1 MRAAAGSSR
10 GRLAGRAR
18 RTTLNPSPGS
28 PSKIDARAV
37 VLPLAL
43 AQFICSYAASSLNV
57 AITAIAKDLD
67 TTVIGVQTTITL
79 FTLTMA
85 ALMIPGSK
93 LSDIWGRRTCF
104 ITGLAVYGIGAL
116 LASLSPGLGLMIVG
130 NSILEGVGS
139 ALMIPPV
146 YILVTV
152 IFTEVRTRAKYFGIV
167 SGAGA
172 LGAAAGP
179 LIGGLITSLLGWRAL
194 FLTQALAVALIIFLA
209 RNLPDQ
215 PRQVPRPPFDLGGAV
230 LSAAGL
236 SFLVLGILQTN
247 TYGWFVS
254 RKDFSVAGTVLISQG
269 GMSPVWLSIGVGAA
283 VLVCFFRYLRARER
297 KGKEP
302 LLHRRLLHD
311 RTANLGL
318 GVQLIQWLTMQGTFF
333 VVSVFLQQAWKYD
346 AIRTGLMLTPASVG
360 ILASSA
366 AAERLARRHSQRT
379 LIRQGFIVT
388 TAGMALFLALVR
400 TTSGTFS
407 LVPGLLLTGLGVGVM
422 LTAAVNLVQSS
433 FPDSDQSDIS
443 GLSRSVSNL
452 GSSLGTA
459 LAGSILVAATHPGGR
474 PFALSLTTLLVVT
487 VIGLVLALFIPSRAD
502 S

>member
-1 MRAAAGSSR
+1 MDAGS
-10 GRLAGRAR
+10 R
-18 RTTLNPSPGS
+18 RSTLKPSPGGRAG
-28 PSKIDARAV
+28 IDARAV

-57 AITAIAKDLD
+57 AISAIAKDLD

-85 ALMIPGSK
+85 ALMVPGSK
-93 LSDIWGRRTCF
+93 LSDLWGRRTCF
-104 ITGLAVYGIGAL
+104 IAGLAVYGVGAL
-116 LASLSPGLGLMIVG
+116 LAGLAPGLGVMIVG

-152 IFTEVRTRAKYFGIV
+152 TFTEVRDRAKYFGVV

-172 LGAAAGP
+172 LGSAAGP
-179 LIGGLITSLLGWRAL
+179 LIGGLITGLIGWRAL
-194 FLTQALAVALIIFLA
+194 FLTQVVVVALIIYLA
-209 RNLPDQ
+209 RNLRDQ
-215 PRQVPRPPFDLGGAV
+215 PRQEPRPPFDLGGAV

-236 SFLVLGILQTN
+236 FFLVLGILQTN

-254 RKDFSVAGTVLISQG
+254 RKDFSVGGTVLISKG
-269 GMSPVWLSIGVGAA
+269 GMSPVWLSIALGVVILGW
-283 VLVCFFRYLRARER
+283 FFWYLHARER
-297 KGKEP
+297 KGKDP
-302 LLHRRLLHD
+302 LLRGRLLRN

-318 GVQLIQWLTMQGTFF
+318 GIQLVQWLAMQGTFF
-333 VVSVFLQQAWKYD
+333 VISVFLQQVWKYD
-346 AIRTGLMLTPASVG
+346 AIQTGLMLTPASAG
-360 ILASSA
+360 ILVASA
-366 AAERLARRHSQRT
+366 AAERLASRHSQRA
-379 LIRQGFIVT
+379 LIQAGFVVT
-388 TAGMALFLALVR
+388 AAGMAVSLALVR
-400 TTSGTFS
+400 TTSGNLS

-443 GLSRSVSNL
+443 GLSRSISNL

-474 PFALSLTTLLVVT
+474 PFALSLTTLLVIT
-487 VIGLVLALFIPSRAD
+487 VIGLVIALFIPSRTD
-502 S
+502 R

>member
-1 MRAAAGSSR
+1 M
-10 GRLAGRAR
+10 
-18 RTTLNPSPGS
+18 
-28 PSKIDARAV
+28 DARAV

-57 AITAIAKDLD
+57 AITAISKDLD

-93 LSDIWGRRTCF
+93 LSDRWGRRTCF
-104 ITGLAVYGIGAL
+104 IAGLAVYGVGAL
-116 LASLSPGLGLMIVG
+116 LASLSPGLGLMIFG
-130 NSILEGVGS
+130 NSILEGAGS

-152 IFTEVRTRAKYFGIV
+152 TFTEVRTRAKYFGVV

-172 LGAAAGP
+172 LGAAVGP
-179 LIGGLITSLLGWRAL
+179 LIGGLITGLLGWRAL
-194 FLTQALAVALIIFLA
+194 FLIQALAVALIIFLA
-209 RNLPDQ
+209 RNLTDQ
-215 PRQVPRPPFDLGGAV
+215 PREGPRPPFDLAGAV

-236 SFLVLGILQTN
+236 FFLVLGILQTN

-254 RKDFSVAGTVLISQG
+254 RKDFSVAGTVLISKG
-269 GMSPVWLSIGVGAA
+269 GMSPVWLYIGVGA
-283 VLVCFFRYLRARER
+283 VILTCFFWHLRTWER
-297 KGKEP
+297 KGKDP
-302 LLHRRLLHD
+302 LLRRRLLRN

-318 GVQLIQWLTMQGTFF
+318 GVQLVQWLTMQGSFF
-333 VVSVFLQQAWKYD
+333 VVSVFLQQVWKYD

-360 ILASSA
+360 ILVSSV
-366 AAERLARRHSQRT
+366 AAERLARRHSQST
-379 LIRQGFIVT
+379 LIKAGFVVT
-388 TAGMALFLALVR
+388 TAGMALLLALVR
-400 TTSGTFS
+400 ATSGVLS
-407 LVPGLLLTGLGVGVM
+407 LIPGLLLTGLGVGVM

-433 FPDSDQSDIS
+433 FPDGDQSDIS

-459 LAGSILVAATHPGGR
+459 SAGSILVAATHPGGR
-474 PFALSLTTLLVVT
+474 PFALSLTTLLVIT
-487 VIGLVLALFIPSRAD
+487 LIGLVIALLIPSRAGP
-502 S
+502 

>member
-1 MRAAAGSSR
+1 
-10 GRLAGRAR
+10 
-18 RTTLNPSPGS
+18 
-28 PSKIDARAV
+28 
-37 VLPLAL
+37 
-43 AQFICSYAASSLNV
+43 V
-57 AITAIAKDLD
+57 AISAIAKDLD

-93 LSDIWGRRTCF
+93 LSDLWGRRTCF
-104 ITGLAVYGIGAL
+104 IAGLVVYGVGAL
-116 LASLSPGLGLMIVG
+116 LASLSPGLGLMIFG
-130 NSILEGVGS
+130 NSILEGIGS

-152 IFTEVRTRAKYFGIV
+152 SFTEVRTRARYFGVV

-172 LGAAAGP
+172 LGAATGP
-179 LIGGLITSLLGWRAL
+179 LLGGLITNALGWRAL
-194 FLTQALAVALIIFLA
+194 FALQVLVVAWIIFLA
-209 RNLPDQ
+209 RKLTEQ
-215 PRQVPRPPFDLGGAV
+215 PRQGAAPPFDLGGAA

-236 SFLVLGILQTN
+236 FFLVLGILQTN

-254 RKDFSVAGTVLISQG
+254 RKDFSVGGTVLIAEG
-269 GMSPVWLSIGVGAA
+269 GLSPVWLSIGIGTAI
-283 VLVCFFRYLRARER
+283 LGCFFWYLRARER
-297 KGKEP
+297 KGKET
-302 LLHRRLLHD
+302 LLPRRLLQD

-318 GVQLIQWLTMQGTFF
+318 GVQLVQWLTMQGTFF
-333 VVSVFLQQAWKYD
+333 VISVFLQEVWKYD
-346 AIRTGLMLTPASVG
+346 AIRTGLMLTPASIG
-360 ILASSA
+360 ILISSA
-366 AAERLARRHSQRT
+366 AAERFANRRTQRF
-379 LIRQGFIVT
+379 LIRGGFVI
-388 TAGMALFLALVR
+388 TAVGTALVLALVR
-400 TTSGTFS
+400 TTSGFPS
-407 LVPGLLLTGLGVGVM
+407 LIPGLLLTGLGVGIM

-487 VIGLVLALFIPSRAD
+487 LIGLVLALLLPSRTGVAEGTECPASVAQD
-502 S
+502 

>member
-1 MRAAAGSSR
+1 MS
-10 GRLAGRAR
+10 GRAR
-18 RTTLNPSPGS
+18 RPTLNPSPTT

-57 AITAIAKDLD
+57 AISAIAKDLD

-104 ITGLAVYGIGAL
+104 IAGLAVYGVGAL
-116 LASLSPGLGLMIVG
+116 LASLAPGLGLMIVG

-152 IFTEVRTRAKYFGIV
+152 TFSEVRTRAKYFGVV

-172 LGAAAGP
+172 LGAATGP
-179 LIGGLITSLLGWRAL
+179 LIGGLITSALGWRAL
-194 FLTQALAVALIIFLA
+194 FLTQALAVALIIYLA
-209 RNLPDQ
+209 RDLTDT
-215 PRQVPRPPFDLGGAV
+215 PRQGPRPSFDLGGAV

-236 SFLVLGILQTN
+236 FFLVLGILQTN

-254 RKDFSVAGTVLISQG
+254 RKDFTVGGTVLIAQG
-269 GMSPVWLSIGVGAA
+269 GMSPVWLSIGIGVAFLA
-283 VLVCFFRYLRARER
+283 CFFRYLRAREDA
-297 KGKEP
+297 GKEP
-302 LLHRRLLHD
+302 LLRRRLLHD

-318 GVQLIQWLTMQGTFF
+318 GVQCIQWLTMQGTFF
-333 VVSVFLQQAWKYD
+333 VISVFLQQVWKYD
-346 AIRTGLMLTPASVG
+346 AIRTGLTLTPASVG
-360 ILASSA
+360 ILAASA
-366 AAERLARRHSQRT
+366 AADRLARLHTQRT
-379 LIRQGFIVT
+379 LIRAGFAVT
-388 TAGMALFLALVR
+388 VAGMVLLLALVR
-400 TTSGTFS
+400 TTSGVLS
-407 LVPGLLLTGLGVGVM
+407 LVPGLLLAGLGVGVM
-422 LTAAVNLVQSS
+422 LTATVNLVQSS

-474 PFALSLTTLLVVT
+474 PFALSLTTLLVIT
-487 VIGLVLALFIPSRAD
+487 VIGLALAVLIPRRAPR
-502 S
+502 